1 MSTTYASRRK
11 STSSQLCF
19 DWMMPSPRTRQP
31 ARQRQAAPNP
41 DSQRR
46 AKATA
51 LPLRPAAI
59 SQVQAQPDNSTLGV
73 GSPQRVGEARLG
85 QVMIGLLKRYG
96 ITDAEIQAGLAEYAQ
111 SGGSL
116 CQAS

>member
-19 DWMMPSPRTRQP
+19 DWMMPSPRTRQT
-31 ARQRQAAPNP
+31 ARQRQTAPNP
-41 DSQRR
+41 ESQHR

-59 SQVQAQPDNSTLGV
+59 SQAQPDNSTLGV